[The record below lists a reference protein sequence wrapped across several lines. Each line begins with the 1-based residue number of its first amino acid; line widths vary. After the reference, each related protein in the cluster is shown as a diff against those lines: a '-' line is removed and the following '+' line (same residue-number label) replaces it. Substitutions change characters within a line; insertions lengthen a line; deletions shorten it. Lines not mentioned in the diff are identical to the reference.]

1 MPKVLP
7 ILAIASLAFAGVAGA
22 DRLPPGKRHA
32 GVVEWVNPP
41 KPPGEAAAPLEPS
54 HYVLYLNRSGGTYTP
69 GREDPTSNTSSIV
82 TQATG
87 ISPWHLTQAN
97 WEFVRT
103 CVQDI
108 YSPYAITVTDVEPP
122 PNTPYIESVVAGTA
136 EEVHAARGAD
146 FLGIAPGTC
155 EPLDRSINFTAAKD
169 FCRAGEC
176 SEGALQFMCEVVAQ
190 ESGHAFGM
198 DHQLSCRDPMS
209 YLSSCVAARTFTDS
223 DDECGEDSPRPCRC
237 GGPTQN
243 SKQHLLAW
251 AGPAD
256 HVPPTLTVTHPLDGD
271 TVGPAFATEFEVA
284 DETRIDR
291 VELWVDGAF
300 VLGDGEYRWELSL
313 PASLRPGPH
322 DVEIRVIDGGENV
335 TAVARAVTLT
345 AECGD
350 GLPDCPDGKTCAE
363 GVCLG
368 DIGTS
373 CDDPDAC
380 ASGLCVV
387 GSNNTSQYCSAY
399 CTDGDDTCPGGFECV
414 SSEFGSPLCQPGDGG
429 GGGCRIGAPGGR
441 AAKGFTLAALALALV
456 LQNLLRRRRRP

>member
-1 MPKVLP
+1 MPWVLR
-7 ILAIASLAFAGVAGA
+7 ILAFTSLALASGA
-22 DRLPPGKRHA
+22 QARELPPGKTHA
-32 GVVEWVNPP
+32 GVVEWVEPP
-41 KPPGEAAAPLEPS
+41 AQAAVPLEPS
-54 HYVLYLNRSGGTYTP
+54 HYVLYLNRGGGTYTP
-69 GREDPTSNTSSIV
+69 GREDPTANTSSIV

-87 ISPWHLTQAN
+87 ISPWHLSQADWN
-97 WEFVRT
+97 FVRD
-103 CVQDI
+103 CVIDI

-136 EEVHAARGAD
+136 EEVKAARGAD

-176 SEGALQFMCEVVAQ
+176 SEGALTFMCEVVAQ

-209 YLSSCVAARTFTDS
+209 YLSSCVERRTFTDS
-223 DDECGEDSPRPCRC
+223 DDECGEDVPRPCRC

-243 SKQHLLAW
+243 SYQHMLAW

-256 HVPPTLTVTHPLDGD
+256 HVPPTIDVTSPRDGD
-271 TVGPAFATEFEVA
+271 TVERGAATVFEVA

-313 PASLRPGPH
+313 PETLTPGAH
-322 DVEIRVIDGGENV
+322 DIELKVIDGGENV
-335 TAVARAVTLT
+335 TSAARSINVT

-350 GLPDCPDGKTCAE
+350 GLPACPEGEACAD

-368 DIGTS
+368 AIGTT
-373 CDDPDAC
+373 CDDADAC
-380 ASGLCVV
+380 ASGVCVV
-387 GSNNTSQYCSAY
+387 AANNTSQYCTAY
-399 CTDGDDTCPGGFECV
+399 CTEGDDTCPDGFRCLAP
-414 SSEFGSPLCQPGDGG
+414 EFGSPICQAGAGG
-429 GGGCRIGAPGGR
+429 GGGCGVSVGGP
-441 AAKGFTLAALALALV
+441 AAGGGLGLTALAFV
-456 LQNLLRRRRRP
+456 LHNLLRRRRRP